1 VAILR
6 GSISGDFFP
15 RIKITVRNPSNGAER
30 GLDPVIDTG
39 FTGFLLMPLEHAFS
53 LGLDGR
59 ITIPVVLGDSTVRA
73 YSGTIVQV
81 SVSNSRGARGVGL
94 FKKEETKDQGK
105 GSDCFVGIQFIR
117 IFGPM
122 FVLSND
128 AVALADEED
137 AENVASVLDF
147 DPVKF

>member
-1 VAILR
+1 
-6 GSISGDFFP
+6 
-15 RIKITVRNPSNGAER
+15 
-30 GLDPVIDTG
+30 VIDTG

-137 AENVASVLDF
+137 AENVASVLGF